1 MYVGGLKLRRSL
13 ARAIRENFLTKVR
26 AATAQ
31 LGLPAPE
38 KIPTG
43 KDVDIERLRAASMLQ
58 ITDLWAAVKAHDST
72 QNNDFI
78 AGMIWH
84 DVVWAEIGCPAFV
97 LSQGLTASLLL
108 TDPMPRP
115 PEEFKLPFEAIQVIL
130 PPEVPLDFIIRGE
143 TTRANG
149 LAAVWLPMWKRRDQ
163 LDRYMAAKEPRE
175 VLAAVEMAN
184 VGNMLYSEI
193 QSRDGHVFHFIDPP
207 TLVADAEWLAGSPQA
222 FLDHGDKE
230 AMALKNR
237 LLLNLFDYIECDHGQ
252 AELALAMRQR
262 FQRERTIHLG
272 RDIHLPSPGKFLRS
286 LSTDRLWSIEH
297 RYMVRGHWR
306 MQPHGPDRSL
316 RKRIW
321 ILPFWKGP
329 ADAQA
334 AIDRNYRTEEA
345 ISS

>member
-1 MYVGGLKLRRSL
+1 MNYGGIKVRRQI
-13 ARAIRENFLTKVR
+13 ARDIRDNFLMKIK
-26 AATAQ
+26 AMNAQ

-43 KDVDIERLRAASMLQ
+43 KDKDIERLICASMVT
-58 ITDLWAAVKAHDST
+58 ITDLWEAMRVHSGGHVD
-72 QNNDFI
+72 DFI
-78 AGMIWH
+78 AGMIWR
-84 DVVWAEIGCPAFV
+84 DMVWAEIGCPAFV
-97 LSQGLTASLLL
+97 LSHGLTASLLL

-115 PEEFKLPFEAIQVIL
+115 PEEFKLPFEAVQVIL
-130 PPEVPLDFIIRGE
+130 PTEMPLDFTIQGE
-143 TTRANG
+143 TTKASG
-149 LAAVWLPMWKRRDQ
+149 LGAVWFPGWENGDQ
-163 LDRYMAAKEPRE
+163 LKRYKASRDPRKAAEE
-175 VLAAVEMAN
+175 LAVAD
-184 VGNMLYSEI
+184 VGNLLYSDI
-193 QSRDGHVFHFIDPP
+193 QSTDGHVFHFTDPMK
-207 TLVADAEWLAGSPQA
+207 LVADDDWLAGRSSECNEP
-222 FLDHGDKE
+222 GDKE

-252 AELALAMRQR
+252 AEMALAMRQN
-262 FQRERTIHLG
+262 FKRERTIHLG

-286 LSTDRLWSIEH
+286 LSNERLWSIEH

-345 ISS
+345 TS